1 MMSPI
6 HRPMHGL
13 ICINLQV
20 DNWRKITTS
29 NWAEDTFTSAVS
41 PIKIERVVFS
51 SDRAF
56 EICKNET
63 DCVLSQTYQWHGEQD
78 YESRFVC
85 TKLDGNPCGD
95 YTLTINE
102 IKPLCREN
110 KVESRLLS
118 PNETFNL
125 TLDFEVGSNFEI
137 QCYFW
142 CTKDGLL
149 PIPFQTSIGQS
160 DIIKEIVS
168 SFWQLFKKTF

>member
-1 MMSPI
+1 M
-6 HRPMHGL
+6 
-13 ICINLQV
+13 QV
-20 DNWRKITTS
+20 DESRTITASNWTEDRITT
-29 NWAEDTFTSAVS
+29 AVS

-56 EICKNET
+56 GLCKKET
-63 DCVLSQTYQWHGEQD
+63 ECVLTQTYQWHGERD
-78 YESRFVC
+78 CESTFVC
-85 TKLDGNPCGD
+85 TKLGGNPCGD

-110 KVESRLLS
+110 RVESRLLS
-118 PNETFNL
+118 PSETFNL

-142 CTKDGLL
+142 CTKDGLI
-149 PIPFQTSIGQS
+149 PIPFPTRIGQS

-168 SFWQLFKKTF
+168 SI